1 MLPVYPSRVG
11 QTLHVREGSWSGPGA
26 GGTVAG
32 MDELLADVAVLGE
45 TPRILV
51 ACGFE
56 GALAHLG
63 EDRALP
69 ESSEALNVLLALPGT
84 VVAVVSDRP
93 PEEMSELMFLSGSK
107 GGLRMIRPEDV
118 GSLRVGVDSALVI
131 DVDPASLEALR
142 DGDLAV
148 LVDADA
154 DRDADR
160 DDRTDTGDGPHRVV
174 DAEDVVVVLEELV
187 GVRWRRLLVT
197 GHATS
202 GVPLSD
208 PGAPPAPPRARSA
221 GR

>member
-1 MLPVYPSRVG
+1 LERA
-11 QTLHVREGSWSGPGA
+11 GA

-93 PEEMSELMFLSGSK
+93 AEEMSELMFLSGSK

-118 GSLRVGVDSALVI
+118 GSLREGVDGALVI
-131 DVDPASLEALR
+131 DVDPASLGALR
-142 DGDLAV
+142 DGDLGV

-154 DRDADR
+154 DRDVDRADA
-160 DDRTDTGDGPHRVV
+160 GDGPHRVV

-208 PGAPPAPPRARSA
+208 PAAPPAPPRAPTG

>member
-1 MLPVYPSRVG
+1 LERA
-11 QTLHVREGSWSGPGA
+11 GA
-26 GGTVAG
+26 GGTVVG
-32 MDELLADVAVLGE
+32 MDELLADVAVFGE
-45 TPRILV
+45 TARILV
-51 ACGFE
+51 ACGFR

-84 VVAVVSDRP
+84 VVAVISDRP
-93 PEEMSELMFLSGSK
+93 SEEMSELMFLSGAK
-107 GGLRMIRPEDV
+107 GGLRMIGPDDV
-118 GSLRVGVDSALVI
+118 GPLREGVDAAIVV
-131 DVDPASLEALR
+131 DVDPASLASLG

-148 LVDADA
+148 LVDAEA
-154 DRDADR
+154 DPDEEP
-160 DDRTDTGDGPHRVV
+160 DGGVHRVV

-208 PGAPPAPPRARSA
+208 PAAPPAPPRARSA

>member
-1 MLPVYPSRVG
+1 MERV
-11 QTLHVREGSWSGPGA
+11 GA
-26 GGTVAG
+26 GGTVVG
-32 MDELLADVAVLGE
+32 MEDLLADVAVLGE
-45 TPRILV
+45 TPHILV

-84 VVAVVSDRP
+84 VVAVISDRP
-93 PEEMSELMFLSGSK
+93 AEEMSELMFLSGSK
-107 GGLRMIRPEDV
+107 GGLRMIGRDDV
-118 GSLRVGVDSALVI
+118 GPLRAGVDAAIVI
-131 DVDPASLEALR
+131 DVDPASLAALG

-160 DDRTDTGDGPHRVV
+160 EEAGGAPHRVV

-208 PGAPPAPPRARSA
+208 PAAPPAPPRARSA